1 VFTDLPEAAL
11 REYRS
16 TQTDPDD
23 FDEFWQATLA
33 ESRAFD
39 LAVSLKRV
47 DTGLTTIDVFD
58 VTFSGFGGERIKA
71 WLRVPAGAEGE
82 LPAVVQFVGYGGGR
96 GLAVENLFW
105 ASAGFA
111 HLTMDTRGQG
121 SGWSHGDTPDAA
133 GSGPQ
138 SPGFLTRGIE
148 SRESYYYRRVF
159 TDAVR
164 AVEAARSLEVV
175 DFSRVAVLG
184 GSQGGGIALAAAG
197 LVPDLAAVVAY
208 VPFLCDFP
216 RGFTITDNDPYREL
230 GRYLAVHRDS
240 SALATLA
247 YFDGVNFARRASAP
261 AWISAALM
269 DATCP
274 PSTVFAAFNAYTGPK
289 VMTVWPYNGHE
300 GGETEDDLVAL
311 AALKGVLAGD
321 VGCSGD
327 TRAR

>member
-1 VFTDLPEAAL
+1 MFTDLPEAAL

-23 FDEFWQATLA
+23 FDEFWNATLS

-39 LAVSLKRV
+39 LAVSLERV

-58 VTFSGFGGERIKA
+58 VTFSGYGGERIKA
-71 WLRVPAGAEGE
+71 WLRVPAGARGE

-105 ASAGFA
+105 SSAGFA

-148 SRESYYYRRVF
+148 SRETYYYRRVF

-175 DFSRVAVLG
+175 DASRVAVLG
-184 GSQGGGIALAAAG
+184 GSQGGGIALAVGALA
-197 LVPDLAAVVAY
+197 PDIAAVVAY
-208 VPFLCDFP
+208 VPFLSDLH
-216 RGFTITDNDPYREL
+216 RGFTITDRDPYREL
-230 GRYLAVHRDS
+230 GRYLAVHRTS
-240 SALATLA
+240 SALETLP
-247 YFDGVNFARRASAP
+247 YFDGVNFARRATAP

-289 VMTVWPYNGHE
+289 VMTVWPYNDHE
-300 GGETEDDLVAL
+300 GGGTEDDLVAL
-311 AALKGVLAGD
+311 AALKGALA
-321 VGCSGD
+321 
-327 TRAR
+327 